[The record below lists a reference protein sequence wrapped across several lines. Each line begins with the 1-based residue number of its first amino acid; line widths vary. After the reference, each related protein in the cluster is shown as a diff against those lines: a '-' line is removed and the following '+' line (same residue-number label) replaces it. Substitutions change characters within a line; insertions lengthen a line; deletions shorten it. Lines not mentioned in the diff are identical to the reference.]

1 MEHSLRQLMIEQ
13 IVSWYTI
20 GREDSDLP
28 RWTDAQIAEF
38 ITKHSR
44 QLDDAVESMIED
56 YTDDGS
62 LDDLE
67 DPCGDWL
74 REYMDELLS

>member
-1 MEHSLRQLMIEQ
+1 
-13 IVSWYTI
+13 
-20 GREDSDLP
+20 
-28 RWTDAQIAEF
+28 
-38 ITKHSR
+38 
-44 QLDDAVESMIED
+44 MIED